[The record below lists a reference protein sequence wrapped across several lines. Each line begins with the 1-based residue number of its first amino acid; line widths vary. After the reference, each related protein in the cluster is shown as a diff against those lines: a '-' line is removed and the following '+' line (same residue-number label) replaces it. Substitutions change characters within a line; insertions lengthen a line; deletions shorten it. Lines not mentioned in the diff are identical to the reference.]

1 MPDLSGAEGR
11 AAPQGVAEH
20 EGNGNTG
27 ADRHHEEGGSPA
39 SRTEESLG
47 QARGSPVVHE
57 GRGNA
62 RRFLDS
68 AGELNATQ
76 LQVRRVHDGS
86 VVLIN
91 EAGANQSDTHQSRMG
106 MSQPGADVAHLLGHG
121 LAPCG
126 FTPLREDRADLVDDH
141 PLDGGAA
148 DIDTREYRPICPLDG
163 THGTT
168 T

>member
-1 MPDLSGAEGR
+1 M
-11 AAPQGVAEH
+11 
-20 EGNGNTG
+20 
-27 ADRHHEEGGSPA
+27 
-39 SRTEESLG
+39 
-47 QARGSPVVHE
+47 HE

-62 RRFLDS
+62 RRFFDS

-86 VVLIN
+86 VVLID
-91 EAGANQSDTHQSRMG
+91 EAGANQSDTHQSRIG
-106 MSQPGADVAHLLGHG
+106 MSQPGADAAHLLGHG

-126 FTPLREDRADLVDDH
+126 FTPPREDCAGLIDDH
-141 PLDGGAA
+141 PLDGGATNVDA
-148 DIDTREYRPICPLDG
+148 SKYRPICPLDG